1 MSFNMQNNEPFGSSY
16 EEEFIPQ
23 STGKRPRAPHE
34 FLIVG
39 LVLVLTLLGLR
50 IFGPSSWS
58 LDVPVSLLFWFSS
71 LLAFLVPFALF
82 SEINL
87 TRQLSPDYRSNKST
101 AASAVKIFVLFGFI
115 ASLVHVF
122 FLSSLL
128 GRLLNVA

>member
-16 EEEFIPQ
+16 QEEFIPQ

-39 LVLVLTLLGLR
+39 LVLILSLLVLR

-58 LDVPVSLLFWFSS
+58 LDVLVSLAFWFLS
-71 LLAFLVPFALF
+71 LIVFLVPFAVF
-82 SEINL
+82 SEVNL
-87 TRQLSPDYRSNKST
+87 SRQLSPDYRSNKSS
-101 AASAVKIFVLFGFI
+101 AASAVRIFVLFGFL